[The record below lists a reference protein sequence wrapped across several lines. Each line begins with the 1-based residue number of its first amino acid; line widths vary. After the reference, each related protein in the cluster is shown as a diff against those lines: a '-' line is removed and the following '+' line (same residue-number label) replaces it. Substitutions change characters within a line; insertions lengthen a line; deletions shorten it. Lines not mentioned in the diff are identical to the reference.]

1 MSYAIFM
8 LTLLIFLVLTGIDM
22 FLDEKFDINDRFI
35 YWLVDK
41 VEKRMEL

>member
-1 MSYAIFM
+1 MTYGVFM
-8 LTLLIFLVLTGIDM
+8 LTLLVFLVLTSIDM